1 MKKDTKNNEKRT
13 CSLLLRYA
21 FHRCC
26 GCSIYI
32 YPYPF
37 FDVFHLGLPRR
48 PLVPSILP
56 FSNNFCID
64 LALIAYP
71 K

>member
-1 MKKDTKNNEKRT
+1 MKILKTMKNERVLCFCAKRFT
-13 CSLLLRYA
+13 AVAAVL
-21 FHRCC
+21 
-26 GCSIYI
+26 YI
-32 YPYPF
+32 FTPTHSSP
-37 FDVFHLGLPRR
+37 GLPRR